1 MEISSIITAIIIT
14 SGKLRNLGISE
25 SQKIAG
31 SLLTANRAEMQ
42 GIQKPIK
49 FRALLKLT
57 IFITVTVE

>member
-1 MEISSIITAIIIT
+1 MEISSIITAIIII

-49 FRALLKLT
+49 FRALLK
-57 IFITVTVE
+57 